1 VAEIKMRQVYV
12 NGDYKREDEAKV
24 SILDRGLLFSD
35 SIYEVTSV
43 INGKLIDFN
52 HHMKRLD
59 RSMTELKFKSF
70 INHDEILEFH
80 RKLIEL
86 NNLKEGM
93 IYTQVTRGAVDR
105 SFDMPK
111 EAIKPTVFAFTQ
123 EKKILESDAAKNGIK
138 VMTLEDMRWKR
149 NDIKTTQ
156 LLYASM
162 AKSEATAKGFDD
174 AWMLRQGYVTEGSS
188 NNAWIVKGK
197 IIMTR
202 HSDNLILSGITREA
216 VLKCAKDLGYEVV
229 AKNFTLQD
237 AQSANEA
244 FVTSATA
251 LVTPVV
257 KINTSQIGDGKP
269 GNFVKALRAEYI
281 KQALETAI

>member
-1 VAEIKMRQVYV
+1 MRQVYV

-59 RSMTELKFKSF
+59 RSMTELKFKKLL
-70 INHDEILEFH
+70 NHKDILAFH

-86 NNLKEGM
+86 NNLEEGM
-93 IYTQVTRGAVDR
+93 IYLQVTRGVADR

-111 EAIKPTVFAFTQ
+111 NHIEPTVLAFTQ
-123 EKKILESDAAKNGIK
+123 EKKIIESEGAKNGIK
-138 VMTLEDMRWKR
+138 VMTLDDMRWKR
-149 NDIKTTQ
+149 CDIKTTQ

-162 AKSEATAKGFDD
+162 AKTEATLKGFDD
-174 AWMLRQGYVTEGSS
+174 AWMIRQGYITEGSS
-188 NNAWIVKGK
+188 NNVWIIKGK

-202 HSDNLILSGITREA
+202 HADNLILSGITREA
-216 VLKCAKDLGYEVV
+216 IFKCAKDLGYEVV
-229 AKNFTLQD
+229 TKNISQQD
-237 AQSANEA
+237 AQSAHEA
-244 FVTSATA
+244 FITSATA
-251 LVTPVV
+251 FVMPVV
-257 KINTSQIGDGKP
+257 KINSTQIGDGKP
-269 GNFVKALRAEYI
+269 GKFTMALRAEYI
-281 KQALETAI
+281 KQAIENSI

>member
-1 VAEIKMRQVYV
+1 MRQVYI
-12 NGDYKREDEAKV
+12 NGEFKKEDEAKV
-24 SILDRGLLFSD
+24 SIFDRGLLFSD
-35 SIYEVTSV
+35 SVYEVTSV
-43 INGKLIDFN
+43 INSKLIDFKY
-52 HHMKRLD
+52 HVERLD
-59 RSMTELKFKSF
+59 RSMNELKFKTL
-70 INHDEILEFH
+70 IDHDEILAFH

-93 IYTQVTRGAVDR
+93 IYTQVTRGVVDR

-111 EAIKPTVFAFTQ
+111 QAIKPTVLAFTQ
-123 EKKILESDAAKNGIK
+123 EKKILESDSAKNGIK

-188 NNAWIVKGK
+188 NNVWIIRSKN
-197 IIMTR
+197 IMTR
-202 HSDNLILSGITREA
+202 QSDNLILSGITRA
-216 VLKCAKDLGYEVV
+216 VVLECAKKLDYEVIT
-229 AKNFTLQD
+229 KNFTKVD
-237 AQSANEA
+237 AESADEA
-244 FVTSATA
+244 FMTSATG

-257 KINTSQIGDGKP
+257 KINSSQIGDGKP
-269 GNFVKALRAEYI
+269 GNFTKSLRAEYI
-281 KQALETAI
+281 KRVLEIAI